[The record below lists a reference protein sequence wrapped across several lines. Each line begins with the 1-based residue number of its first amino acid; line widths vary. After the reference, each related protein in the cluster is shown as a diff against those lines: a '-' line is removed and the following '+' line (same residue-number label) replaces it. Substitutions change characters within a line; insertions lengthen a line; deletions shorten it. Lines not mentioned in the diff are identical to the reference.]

1 MAVIHLRDALARA
14 AAADAVEGSEDQLA
28 LDFSHRHA
36 DDLRYCASWGK
47 WLRWCGTHWQAEGT
61 LAAFD
66 MARSVAHD
74 YAKALDD
81 QKIGSAKTV
90 NAIQWLARADRRH
103 AAIVKQWDTDPWLL
117 NTPTGTI
124 DLHTGALREH
134 KRSDHITKI
143 TGTVAGG
150 QCPQW
155 HKFLSRIMAG
165 DGDLVA
171 YLQRVVGYALTG
183 STREHA
189 LFFGYGTGGNGKG
202 VFLNTLTAILGDYA
216 AVAPME
222 TFLFS
227 HQERHPTDLAGLR
240 GARLV
245 CSQEVEEGRRW
256 AAVKIKAL
264 TGGDPISARFMRQ
277 DFFTF
282 QPQFKLLL
290 AGNHKPGLA
299 GVDEAWR
306 RRMHLIPFTVT
317 IPPDERDPQLFEKL
331 KPEWPGILQWAIEG
345 CLLWQQHRLCPPAP
359 VQQATEAYFEAEDAL
374 ERWIEDRCAVDRI
387 YFGAVA
393 TLFADWKSW
402 SEAAGEYTGSR
413 KRFSQALE
421 SRGFTPERGTG
432 GERGFRGIALR
443 P

>member
-1 MAVIHLRDALARA
+1 
-14 AAADAVEGSEDQLA
+14 
-28 LDFSHRHA
+28 
-36 DDLRYCASWGK
+36 
-47 WLRWCGTHWQAEGT
+47 
-61 LAAFD
+61 
-66 MARSVAHD
+66 
-74 YAKALDD
+74 
-81 QKIGSAKTV
+81 
-90 NAIQWLARADRRH
+90 
-103 AAIVKQWDTDPWLL
+103 
-117 NTPTGTI
+117 
-124 DLHTGALREH
+124 LREH